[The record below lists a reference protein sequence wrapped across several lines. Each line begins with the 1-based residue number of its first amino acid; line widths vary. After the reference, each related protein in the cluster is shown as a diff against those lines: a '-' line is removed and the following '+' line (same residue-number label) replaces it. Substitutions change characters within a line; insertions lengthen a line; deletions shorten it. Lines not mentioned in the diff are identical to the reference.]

1 MTNADEY
8 EYSSANS
15 FGTASCRER
24 DGAIVLE
31 PRIEYVQAFEVVGV
45 EGTFIGSQSPDAT
58 NDHVISPLWHEFNLR
73 IAEVRH
79 RTEPGVRYGVMYWRP
94 ESERSHPDELQYIA
108 SARVGSAEDIPYPM
122 TYFEVPA
129 ATYAIFTH
137 RGSLEKLTETIRYI
151 DRTWAPASEYKHSGI
166 EIERYDSQYR
176 ENSEDSVMKYSVSI
190 VRKNH

>member
-1 MTNADEY
+1 M
-8 EYSSANS
+8 
-15 FGTASCRER
+15 
-24 DGAIVLE
+24 
-31 PRIEYVQAFEVVGV
+31 QAFGVVGV

-58 NDHVISPLWHEFNLR
+58 NSEVIPQLWHEFDVR

-79 RTEPGVRYGVMYWRP
+79 RTEPGVRYGVMYWRS

-108 SARVGSAEDIPYPM
+108 GARVGSAEDIPYAM

-166 EIERYDSQYR
+166 EIERYDSHYR
-176 ENSEDSVMKYSVSI
+176 QNTDDSVMEYSVSV
-190 VRKNH
+190 VRKSH